1 MRANTTGLL
10 NPIKMKHSNSFIF
23 PEVGYT
29 GNYNKN
35 YEKISIIEFDLE
47 KIKDT
52 TIKLRSELLKK
63 NKEINDLKAN
73 RADKNKE
80 YLYTLKV
87 IETVLQLVDANS
99 SSQKSKNEHNT
110 ENNKKPDNIDNPN
123 ENNDENNNNKEN
135 KNQLKE
141 DNDKDNE
148 DNFNSNGS
156 NKKLPPVTTHMEQSP
171 SRANRQTKEI
181 LYINSLKLQIEELKE
196 LLDKKDEEIKE
207 LLKNKTSIN
216 FSKLQNNF
224 EKHYNELS
232 NIKKQNELIKT
243 KIEDISNLIFVEK
256 EGNKNLKSKLQ
267 VFQSTFKEFQENSD
281 KKKTDLVA
289 KLFQARDR
297 ERECRIFHTKK
308 TNMGSRKSSRVNI
321 NNSEIDDNERLI
333 IAEEEIKNIKK
344 DIESTNKDIINKN
357 NENDLLKTNRTE
369 LGKKVNELNERNDKL
384 KNEINDLNKKIKDLK
399 NTKSNLEKEQK
410 EIKNKMNNS
419 NNNLRKEK
427 NKITEIKDNLNKKEN
442 QIIELKKQIE
452 KLKSNN
458 IFKNGMFLTKIG
470 GDNEKIKKDNNEEID
485 DVNIDEEMAQIEKK
499 YKMINEQ
506 NKLLEDKNKEKVKNS
521 NIEENNEKDN

>member
-23 PEVGYT
+23 PGVGYT

-35 YEKISIIEFDLE
+35 SEKINFIEFDLE

-52 TIKLRSELLKK
+52 IIKLRSELLKK
-63 NKEINDLKAN
+63 NKEINDLTINKT
-73 RADKNKE
+73 DKNKE
-80 YLYTLKV
+80 HLYTLKV
-87 IETVLQLVDANS
+87 IETILQLVDSDS
-99 SSQKSKNEHNT
+99 SSQKSNNENNT
-110 ENNKKPDNIDNPN
+110 ENNKKSDNINNPN

-141 DNDKDNE
+141 DNHKDNE
-148 DNFNSNGS
+148 DNFNSNDS
-156 NKKLPPVTTHMEQSP
+156 NKKLPPVLTHMEQSP
-171 SRANRQTKEI
+171 RRAKRQTKEI
-181 LYINSLKLQIEELKE
+181 LYINSLKLQIDELKE
-196 LLDKKDEEIKE
+196 ILDKKDEEIKE
-207 LLKNKTSIN
+207 LQKNKTSIN

-224 EKHYNELS
+224 EKNYNELS

-281 KKKTDLVA
+281 KKKTDLEA

-297 ERECRIFHTKK
+297 ERECKIFHIKK
-308 TNMGSRKSSRVNI
+308 ANMGSRNSSWVNI
-321 NNSEIDDNERLI
+321 NNSEMDDNERLI

-357 NENDLLKTNRTE
+357 NENILLKTNRTE
-369 LGKKVNELNERNDKL
+369 LGKKVNELKERNDKL

-399 NTKSNLEKEQK
+399 NTKNNLEKEQK
-410 EIKNKMNNS
+410 EIKIKLNNS
-419 NNNLRKEK
+419 NNNLRKEQ
-427 NKITEIKDNLNKKEN
+427 NKISEIKDNLNKKEN

-458 IFKNGMFLTKIG
+458 NFKNGMFLTNIG
-470 GDNEKIKKDNNEEID
+470 GDNEKIKKDNHEEID

-506 NKLLEDKNKEKVKNS
+506 NKLLENKNKEEVKNS